1 MAVELATAYVQIV
14 PSAQGLQGAI
24 ASQLGGPSAVA
35 GTAAGG
41 AFAGNFKKVAAVGV
55 AGLGVAA
62 ATSIGR
68 DFDQAFDTIRVGTGA
83 TGETLAGLQDSFRN
97 VAKQVPADFADIG
110 TAIADVNTRL
120 GLSGEPLEAVSA
132 QILELSR
139 ITGTDVATNVESLS
153 RTLGDAGVA
162 SEDTAAAIDSLFRA
176 SQATGPSVA
185 RLGDLAVQYGAPLRN
200 FGFSFEESAA
210 LLGKFEQEGVNTE
223 LVMGSLRIA
232 LGKFAKAGE
241 DPVEAL
247 GASVEAIQNAG
258 SAAEAN
264 ALAFDIFGA
273 RAGADMAA
281 AIREGRFEIDDL
293 FDTVANGEE
302 TISTAADDTKSLGE
316 QFQLLKNQA
325 LVGLQPA
332 ATKLFDSLGNGLEA
346 VIPAVIIMVDAITP
360 LIDLFAMLPGPVL
373 AGGLG
378 LLSFALI
385 GTKLVAF
392 GKTVVTAIGAVS
404 KAFTL
409 LAANPWTLVII
420 AAVAAVF
427 VIVKYWDEISAA
439 LVAAWEWV
447 SGVASSVWNG
457 ITAIVEVAGQLISS
471 YIQTFY
477 IGPVESLIGFFE
489 MLPAIAS
496 TAWNAVLGA
505 VDAVKGAIIAGL
517 NEIKDA
523 ADAAL
528 GPLDEIVGASAGFI
542 GRGAS
547 LLGFDDGGVVPGPIG
562 APRLAL
568 VHGGETIF
576 PTHKTPMAQLA
587 PSGAGSGSGGQ
598 VYNDFRGLTV
608 RDDSDLKAITR
619 AVNRQKAAQG
629 TSSVGGGLNW

>member
-24 ASQLGGPSAVA
+24 ASQLGGPSAAA
-35 GTAAGG
+35 GATAGG
-41 AFAGNFKKVAAVGV
+41 AFAGNFKKVAKVGIT
-55 AGLGVAA
+55 GLGVTAA
-62 ATSIGR
+62 VNVGR

-83 TGETLAGLQDSFRN
+83 TGDALTGLQDSFRN
-97 VAKQVPADFADIG
+97 VARNVPADFADIG

-120 GLSGEPLEAVSA
+120 GLTGEPLEAVSA

-139 ITGTDVATNVESLS
+139 ITGTDVAGNVESLS
-153 RTLGDAGVA
+153 RTLGDAGIA
-162 SEDTAAAIDSLFRA
+162 SEDTADAIDALFRA

-247 GASVEAIQNAG
+247 GASVDAIQNAG

-302 TISTAADDTKSLGE
+302 TIGTAAEDTKSLGE
-316 QFQLLKNQA
+316 QFTLLKNQA

-346 VIPAVIIMVDAITP
+346 VIPAVSIMVDALVP

-385 GTKLVAF
+385 GAKLVSF

-427 VIVKYWDEISAA
+427 IIVKYWDEISAA

-457 ITAIVEVAGQLISS
+457 ITAIVETAGSLVSS

-477 IGPVESLIGFFE
+477 IGPVEALIGFFE
-489 MLPAIAS
+489 KLPAIAS
-496 TAWNAVLGA
+496 TAWNAVLAA
-505 VDAVKGAIIAGL
+505 VDAVKGAIVAGI
-517 NEIKDA
+517 NEIKAA

-528 GPLDEIVGASAGFI
+528 GPLDEIVGAAGGFI
-542 GRGAS
+542 SRGAG

-587 PSGAGSGSGGQ
+587 PAVGVGAGGGQ

-608 RDDSDLKAITR
+608 RDDADLKAITR

-629 TSSVGGGLNW
+629 TGSVNGGLNW